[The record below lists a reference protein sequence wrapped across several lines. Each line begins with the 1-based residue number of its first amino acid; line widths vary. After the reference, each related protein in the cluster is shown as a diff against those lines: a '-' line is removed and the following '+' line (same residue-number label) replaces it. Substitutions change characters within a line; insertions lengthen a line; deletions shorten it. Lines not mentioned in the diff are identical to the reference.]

1 MLKPEA
7 QQRCVEDSAEAS
19 LRAQQSENAGLCRK
33 MPFPDEH
40 YIIMEPTE
48 TETMATCVN
57 HPDKPTGLVCMKYQI
72 HVCEQCANCRD
83 PQLYCKHRTA
93 CPIWFIAKDGEN
105 GWGD

>member
-1 MLKPEA
+1 MTRQGRNDVDTGGVTA
-7 QQRCVEDSAEAS
+7 
-19 LRAQQSENAGLCRK
+19 LRRGYQQSENVDLGRK

-57 HPDKPTGLVCMKYQI
+57 HPEKPAGLVCMKYQI

-93 CPIWFIAKDGEN
+93 CTIWFVAKDSEN